1 MVKGRRSFSLRFS
14 VRNKVVPLLRSERLL
29 MIETAV
35 GEVNQESNTDAKEI
49 ANSLTHADITLGP
62 DPLTRSEKGLKA
74 AFHYV
79 KRDQHLRKREG

>member
-1 MVKGRRSFSLRFS
+1 MVKGRRLFSLKIS
-14 VRNKVVPLLRSERLL
+14 VGNKVVPLLRSERLL
-29 MIETAV
+29 MIETAA
-35 GEVNQESNTDAKEI
+35 GEVNQESNTDTKEI
-49 ANSLTHADITLGP
+49 ANSLTQADITLGP

>member
-1 MVKGRRSFSLRFS
+1 
-14 VRNKVVPLLRSERLL
+14 

-35 GEVNQESNTDAKEI
+35 GEVNEESDTAKEI

-62 DPLTRSEKGLKA
+62 DPLTRSEKGWKA

-79 KRDQHLRKREG
+79 KRDQHLRKRE

>member
-1 MVKGRRSFSLRFS
+1 
-14 VRNKVVPLLRSERLL
+14 

-74 AFHYV
+74 AFHI
-79 KRDQHLRKREG
+79 LEGERGMTWL

>member
-1 MVKGRRSFSLRFS
+1 
-14 VRNKVVPLLRSERLL
+14 

-35 GEVNQESNTDAKEI
+35 GEVNEESDTDAKKI
-49 ANSLTHADITLGP
+49 TSLNSLAHADITLGP

-79 KRDQHLRKREG
+79 KRDQHLRKRE